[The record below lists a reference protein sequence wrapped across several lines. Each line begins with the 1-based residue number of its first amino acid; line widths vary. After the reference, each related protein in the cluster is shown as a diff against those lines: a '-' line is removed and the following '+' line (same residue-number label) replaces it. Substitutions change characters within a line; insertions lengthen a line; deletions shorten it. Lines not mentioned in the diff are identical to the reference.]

1 MDELTFWYLI
11 DQSIDL
17 TEELLADKQGLDPID
32 AQLSTLKKLLS
43 KLSEDE
49 LVGFQE
55 IVDYSMDQAYTWSL
69 WGAAYLMMGGL
80 SDDDFEY
87 FRAGL
92 ILRGKEV
99 YEGALAEP
107 DSLAEHTEIQLCED
121 LLFLAC
127 EVYEERSGDGA
138 IYDRYREVMNPEP
151 AGEPFDEDDEGY
163 FREHY
168 PRLWQLYSQE

>member
-55 IVDYSMDQAYTWSL
+55 IVDYLMDQAYTWSL
-69 WGAAYLMMGGL
+69 WGAAY
-80 SDDDFEY
+80 
-87 FRAGL
+87 
-92 ILRGKEV
+92 
-99 YEGALAEP
+99 
-107 DSLAEHTEIQLCED
+107 
-121 LLFLAC
+121 
-127 EVYEERSGDGA
+127 
-138 IYDRYREVMNPEP
+138 
-151 AGEPFDEDDEGY
+151 
-163 FREHY
+163 
-168 PRLWQLYSQE
+168 